1 MNEDRYI
8 YLVFSFT
15 GTLLSKTIKYV
26 TKDEYAHVSI
36 CFEDTFKEMYS
47 FGRKYPSNPIIA
59 GLVKEDLFNGVFVA
73 NKDSKC
79 LIYKVP
85 VTEEQYTDLRTGLD
99 KFMSE
104 QSKYRYNFAG
114 LLALRCNLPLKR
126 KYHYFCS
133 QFVSELLINSNIAE
147 IKKAPELIK
156 PCELININNK
166 LLVFEGTIADFAEK
180 MNFTSLCN

>member
-1 MNEDRYI
+1 MLSVISKSIITRFYHICI
-8 YLVFSFT
+8 YFLPSA
-15 GTLLSKTIKYV
+15 LAEIK
-26 TKDEYAHVSI
+26 EERQYANQNGSGNG
-36 CFEDTFKEMYS
+36 KPA

-85 VTEEQYTDLRTGLD
+85 VTEQQYSDLKTGLD

-114 LLALRCNLPLKR
+114 LLALRWNMPLKR

-147 IKKAPELIK
+147 LKKSPELIK
-156 PCELININNK
+156 PCELIDINNK

-180 MNFTSLCN
+180 VNLNNACN

>member
-85 VTEEQYTDLRTGLD
+85 VTEQQYSDLRTGLD

-104 QSKYRYNFAG
+104 QSKYR
-114 LLALRCNLPLKR
+114 C
-126 KYHYFCS
+126 
-133 QFVSELLINSNIAE
+133 NIAE
-147 IKKAPELIK
+147 LKKAPELIK
-156 PCELININNK
+156 PCELIDINNK

-180 MNFTSLCN
+180 VNLNNACN